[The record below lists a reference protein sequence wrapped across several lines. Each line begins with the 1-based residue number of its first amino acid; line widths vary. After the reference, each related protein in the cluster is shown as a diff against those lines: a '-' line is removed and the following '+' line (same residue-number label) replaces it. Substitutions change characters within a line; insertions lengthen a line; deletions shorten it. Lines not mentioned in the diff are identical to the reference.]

1 MDDDIQD
8 VGEPIAELRDLSLEA
23 EPDLYDRVRR
33 RIERRSLATSFM
45 SAAWL
50 VPVLIV
56 MEIISMVFSSFGG
69 GGNSRGDGS

>member
-1 MDDDIQD
+1 MEDDIQD
-8 VGEPIAELRDLSLEA
+8 MGEPIAELQDLSLEA

-33 RIERRSLATSFM
+33 RIERRSLASSFM

-56 MEIISMVFSSFGG
+56 LEIVSMVFSSFGG